1 VLIAAKIAQFRFNK
15 RRFYN
20 FNALN
25 VNTFPSET
33 AFFFLNPQF
42 PPPKYTISST
52 KMNNFPH
59 QSGTFP
65 QPKRCRS
72 SSQVQQFPRQNKKQ
86 GKKQW
91 GQLFYPFKD
100 NIII

>member
-1 VLIAAKIAQFRFNK
+1 MACGK

-52 KMNNFPH
+52 KMNDFLH

-65 QPKRCRS
+65 QLNHYRS
-72 SSQVQQFPRQNKKQ
+72 SSQVHRFLRQNKKQ

-91 GQLFYPFKD
+91 G
-100 NIII
+100 